1 MKTPDGSAGQAST
14 LGEPFED
21 PGDRLWGGAH
31 SDLSDLVVRLPQ
43 RGLEA
48 PALATKILLA
58 DDHRLMRS
66 GLRHIL
72 AFASDLLVQAEADC
86 GTTALAVL
94 SQQHIDVAVLD
105 LSMPGLSGVALIQRI
120 KAEHPQ
126 VALLVLT
133 MHAEEHYAVDCFRA
147 GANGY
152 LTKDVAAD
160 ELVNAIRKVASG
172 GAYVT
177 PALAERLALDL
188 NKRRAGPP
196 HLLLSERELDV
207 FRWIVQGRRLTEIA
221 EAMGLSVKTV
231 STHKSNILGKMNAG
245 SAAELV
251 RYAMHHGLFGGG
263 LA

>member
-1 MKTPDGSAGQAST
+1 MNPIDRIVQEDDLRQLPAS
-14 LGEPFED
+14 
-21 PGDRLWGGAH
+21 
-31 SDLSDLVVRLPQ
+31 PQ
-43 RGLEA
+43 
-48 PALATKILLA
+48 ATKVLLA

-72 AFASDLLVQAEADC
+72 AFASDMLVQAEADC
-86 GTTALAVL
+86 GTAALAVL
-94 SQQHIDVAVLD
+94 GQQHIDVAVLD
-105 LSMPGLSGVALIQRI
+105 LSMPGLSGIGLIQRV

-188 NKRRAGPP
+188 NRSRSGPP
-196 HLLLSERELDV
+196 HLSLSDRELEV
-207 FRWIVQGRRLTEIA
+207 FRCIVQGRRLTEIA
-221 EAMGLSVKTV
+221 ESMGLSVKTV
-231 STHKSNILGKMNAG
+231 STHKSNILGKMRAE

-251 RYAMHHGLFGGG
+251 RYAMHHGLFGGA